1 MACGAVYV
9 MRCISVEVKSRSH
22 KNCMEEVPVMY
33 NRTEVSMDPIS
44 SMIQTAGSFVDCHD
58 VALSTYKLGGKWYC
72 TNDPAL
78 LPVDDV

>member
-9 MRCISVEVKSRSH
+9 MRCISVEVESRSH

-44 SMIQTAGSFVDCHD
+44 SSVDCHD